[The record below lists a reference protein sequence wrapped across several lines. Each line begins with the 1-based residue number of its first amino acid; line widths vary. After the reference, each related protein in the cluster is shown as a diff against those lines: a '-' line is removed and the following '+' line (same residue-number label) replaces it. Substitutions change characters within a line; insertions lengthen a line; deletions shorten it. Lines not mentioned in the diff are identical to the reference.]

1 MQPLETV
8 FSEVASFYNTYTDL
22 RSVQLGQGSVRSEPV
37 DYIYIPITA
46 GNRTE
51 AKTWGVEVE
60 ADWQVRRSWRLRAAY
75 TLLKLDVDA
84 PLGSAAEGESPEHQ
98 LFLGSALEV
107 SQKLTLDSGL
117 SYTSELAARRVEFRP
132 QFVNTLPAKSER
144 SFYMSLRW
152 SPQ

>member
-1 MQPLETV
+1 
-8 FSEVASFYNTYTDL
+8 
-22 RSVQLGQGSVRSEPV
+22 
-37 DYIYIPITA
+37 
-46 GNRTE
+46 
-51 AKTWGVEVE
+51 
-60 ADWQVRRSWRLRAAY
+60 VRRSWRLRAAY

-84 PLGSAAEGESPEHQ
+84 PLGDAPGSAAEGESPEHQ

-117 SYTSELAARRVEFRP
+117 SYTSELAARRAEFRP